1 MQTIIFSIF
10 IFLSSIIPLNNI
22 GVEEEKNEFL
32 SQCQEGYNSYV
43 LIESE
48 ETEKY
53 ILNIVIGEIDNE
65 IGYSIFFYSQNPKEY
80 EIVFINNNKSYN
92 LKQNSR
98 GDIIVHNLQLDN
110 DYILNIQTNNITTNS
125 KEINNINY
133 EAYLNLYS
141 TIINNGNNRGLE
153 KNTLIKINNFSLTII
168 LCMIFA
174 TIIIVSIIVILV
186 LYVNKKG
193 LFNEDKMNE
202 EFAEEHQIKS
212 TIEDYIN
219 NIPKNNEIEAE
230 EVEVVEETQNE
241 VYTKNER
248 YEDDEPRDIS
258 LLLSQKGFNT
268 NYQELTTEEKNMI
281 MVELMKMKNFQEITE
296 EEYHAEIIKLWM

>member
-1 MQTIIFSIF
+1 MKSIIFSIF
-10 IFLSSIIPLNNI
+10 IFLSSIIPLSNI
-22 GVEEEKNEFL
+22 GVDEEKNEFL
-32 SQCQEGYNSYV
+32 SQCQEGYNSYA

-80 EIVFINNNKSYN
+80 EIVFTNNNKSYN

-98 GDIIVHNLQLDN
+98 GDVIVHNLQLDN
-110 DYILNIQTNNITTNS
+110 DYILNIQNNNITTNS
-125 KEINNINY
+125 KEITNINY
-133 EAYLNLYS
+133 ETYLNLYS
-141 TIINNGNNRGLE
+141 TIINNGNNSGLE
-153 KNTLIKINNFSLTII
+153 KNILIKINNFSLTII
-168 LCMIFA
+168 LCIIFA
-174 TIIIVSIIVILV
+174 TIIIISIIILLV
-186 LYVNKKG
+186 LCVNKKG

-202 EFAEEHQIKS
+202 EFAEEHQIRS

-219 NIPKNNEIEAE
+219 NIPQNNEIEAE
-230 EVEVVEETQNE
+230 EVEVVEEIQNE
-241 VYTKNER
+241 VYTKNKR
-248 YEDDEPRDIS
+248 YEEDEPRDIS
-258 LLLSQKGFNT
+258 LLLNQKGFNT

>member
-1 MQTIIFSIF
+1 MKTIIFSIF

-32 SQCQEGYNSYV
+32 SQCKEGYNSYA

-80 EIVFINNNKSYN
+80 EIVFTNNNKSYN
-92 LKQNSR
+92 LKQNFR

-133 EAYLNLYS
+133 ETYMNLYS
-141 TIINNGNNRGLE
+141 TIINNGNSIGLE
-153 KNTLIKINNFSLTII
+153 KNSLIKINNFSLTII

-174 TIIIVSIIVILV
+174 TIIIVSIIIILV

-193 LFNEDKMNE
+193 LFNEYKMNE

-219 NIPKNNEIEAE
+219 NIPQNNEIEAE
-230 EVEVVEETQNE
+230 EVEVVEETRND
-241 VYTKNER
+241 VYTKNKR

-258 LLLSQKGFNT
+258 LLLNQKGFNT